1 MKLKTITAKSMSEA
15 LAEVRRQLG
24 EDAVVLHTRSIKS
37 GGLLGLGA
45 KTRVEITA
53 GDGREIA
60 RYRAAKRGQRGSS
73 TARQSPLHAQALGQT
88 LSPTRGH
95 ARGDLSG
102 SGTSSASHSYA
113 NAGSPLHRGAASR
126 HAEGGSVDPSPS
138 PSPATALRQHPA
150 AGDLIRRTYQA
161 AQAELD
167 NRAAV
172 AVAARPRS
180 GSADATASPAEYA
193 TPREPAAP
201 SEAARQAVEQP
212 LPEESFNKLCDELRE
227 VKRLVG
233 RAMRTGESP
242 STAAANVEA
251 GDDALVDHYLSLI
264 KQEVAEELA
273 GKVLREARGLLPPS
287 AEGEASDGSEANA
300 AYRRAMIDAIAKR
313 IPIDE
318 GADELPPSEDG
329 RPRVI
334 ALVGPTGVGKTTT
347 VAKLAAM
354 YKLKQNKRV
363 GLITMDTYRI
373 AAVDQLKTY
382 AGIIGVPLHVAS
394 TSEEV
399 GRAMDACGDCDV
411 VLIDTAGRSPSDA
424 RRLEQTRLLLDAAQP
439 HETHLVLS
447 ATCSQAAMMRVVE
460 RFDRI
465 ASQRIIVTKLDEAET
480 FGVLLNV
487 PQLAGKRLSF
497 VTTGQEV
504 PHQIEVGRSERL
516 AALVLGE
523 TRLGEGSAED

>member
-1 MKLKTITAKSMSEA
+1 VKLKTITAKSMSEA

-24 EDAVVLHTRSIKS
+24 EDAVVLHTRSVKR

-45 KTRVEITA
+45 KSLVEITA

-60 RYRAAKRGQRGSS
+60 RYRAAKRGQR
-73 TARQSPLHAQALGQT
+73 TKPAARHAPLHASSLGNGRGADPGSGGASS
-88 LSPTRGH
+88 LLAHASSGSPGTRGESRTH
-95 ARGDLSG
+95 AGNG
-102 SGTSSASHSYA
+102 STT
-113 NAGSPLHRGAASR
+113 
-126 HAEGGSVDPSPS
+126 
-138 PSPATALRQHPA
+138 PATALRQHPA

-167 NRAAV
+167 NRSAV
-172 AVAARPRS
+172 ALASQPQIRCTETA
-180 GSADATASPAEYA
+180 ATASEPPAPPTA
-193 TPREPAAP
+193 TH
-201 SEAARQAVEQP
+201 P
-212 LPEESFNKLCDELRE
+212 LPEDSFRKLCDELRE

-233 RAMRTGESP
+233 RAMRTGETP

-273 GKVLREARGLLPPS
+273 GKVLREARGLLPSEP
-287 AEGEASDGSEANA
+287 EGDESDAPVATA
-300 AYRRAMIDAIAKR
+300 AYRRAMIEAIAQR

-318 GADELPPSEDG
+318 SAGELPETKDG

-334 ALVGPTGVGKTTT
+334 ALIGPTGVGKTTT

-354 YKLKQNKRV
+354 YKLKRNKRV

-394 TSEEV
+394 TSQEV
-399 GRAMDACGDCDV
+399 RAAVDACRDCDV
-411 VLIDTAGRSPSDA
+411 VLIDTAGRSPSDSK
-424 RRLEQTRLLLDAAQP
+424 RLEQTKLLLEAADP
-439 HETHLVLS
+439 DETHLVLS

-460 RFDRI
+460 RFDQI
-465 ASQRIIVTKLDEAET
+465 VSERIIVTKLDEAET

-523 TRLGEGSAED
+523 TLLGEGSAED

>member
-24 EDAVVLHTRSIKS
+24 EDAVVLHTRSVKS

-73 TARQSPLHAQALGQT
+73 TARQTPLHTQTLGQT
-88 LSPTRGH
+88 RSQTRGNE
-95 ARGDLSG
+95 RGNVFG
-102 SGTSSASHSYA
+102 NGTSSASHRDA
-113 NAGSPLHRGAASR
+113 TAGSPLRRGAASH
-126 HAEGGSVDPSPS
+126 HADGGAADPS

-172 AVAARPRS
+172 AVATRPRS
-180 GSADATASPAEYA
+180 GAVDATASPAEHA
-193 TPREPAAP
+193 TPREPAVP
-201 SEAARQAVEQP
+201 SETAPPAVTQP
-212 LPEESFNKLCDELRE
+212 LPEDSFRKLCDELRE

-233 RAMRTGESP
+233 RAMRTGEAP

-287 AEGEASDGSEANA
+287 ADGEDSDGPEASA

-318 GADELPPSEDG
+318 GADELPASEDG

-354 YKLKQNKRV
+354 YKLKRNKRV

-399 GRAMDACGDCDV
+399 RRAMDACGDCDV

-424 RRLEQTRLLLDAAQP
+424 KRLEQTRLLLDAAQP

-523 TRLGEGSAED
+523 TLLGEGSAED

>member
-24 EDAVVLHTRSIKS
+24 DDAVVLHTRSVKR

-45 KTRVEITA
+45 RSMVEVTA
-53 GDGREIA
+53 GDGQEIA
-60 RYRAAKRGQRGSS
+60 RYRAAKRGQRGAAA
-73 TARQSPLHAQALGQT
+73 ARRLPNRS
-88 LSPTRGH
+88 
-95 ARGDLSG
+95 ARVGAAYGVGASQRADLQD
-102 SGTSSASHSYA
+102 ASHKPR
-113 NAGSPLHRGAASR
+113 SPRLGAEPPET
-126 HAEGGSVDPSPS
+126 HGGNDS
-138 PSPATALRQHPA
+138 PSPARALRQNPA

-167 NRAAV
+167 SRAASAPASSEPLRAATAPTATAATVRAVSDSDAPPRDPRAAV
-172 AVAARPRS
+172 P
-180 GSADATASPAEYA
+180 PEC
-193 TPREPAAP
+193 PPP
-201 SEAARQAVEQP
+201 S
-212 LPEESFNKLCDELRE
+212 LPEDSFRQLCDELRE

-233 RAMRTGESP
+233 RAMRTGEPP
-242 STAAANVEA
+242 SVAAANVEA
-251 GDDALVDHYLSLI
+251 GDDALVDHYLALI

-273 GKVLREARGLLPPS
+273 GKVLHEARGLIPRDV
-287 AEGEASDGSEANA
+287 EGEEAESAEANA
-300 AYRRAMIDAIAKR
+300 ASRRAMIDAIAKR

-318 GADELPPSEDG
+318 SADALPATEDG

-354 YKLKQNKRV
+354 YKLKRNQRV
-363 GLITMDTYRI
+363 GLLTMDTYRI

-394 TSEEV
+394 TPEEASS
-399 GRAMDACGDCDV
+399 AMDACRDCDV
-411 VLIDTAGRSPSDA
+411 VLIDTAGRSPNDS
-424 RRLEQTRLLLDAAQP
+424 RRLEETQKLLAAAEP

-465 ASQRIIVTKLDEAET
+465 ASERIIVTKLDEAET

-523 TRLGEGSAED
+523 TLLGEGSAEA

>member
-1 MKLKTITAKSMSEA
+1 MT
-15 LAEVRRQLG
+15 
-24 EDAVVLHTRSIKS
+24 
-37 GGLLGLGA
+37 
-45 KTRVEITA
+45 
-53 GDGREIA
+53 
-60 RYRAAKRGQRGSS
+60 
-73 TARQSPLHAQALGQT
+73 
-88 LSPTRGH
+88 
-95 ARGDLSG
+95 
-102 SGTSSASHSYA
+102 
-113 NAGSPLHRGAASR
+113 
-126 HAEGGSVDPSPS
+126 
-138 PSPATALRQHPA
+138 
-150 AGDLIRRTYQA
+150 
-161 AQAELD
+161 
-167 NRAAV
+167 
-172 AVAARPRS
+172 
-180 GSADATASPAEYA
+180 
-193 TPREPAAP
+193 
-201 SEAARQAVEQP
+201 QP
-212 LPEESFNKLCDELRE
+212 LPPDSFRQLCEELRE

-233 RAMRTGESP
+233 RAMRTGETP
-242 STAAANVEA
+242 SVAAANVEA
-251 GDDALVDHYLSLI
+251 GDDALVDHYLALI

-273 GKVLREARGLLPPS
+273 NKVLRDARGLLPAADPDT
-287 AEGEASDGSEANA
+287 AGDADADADGTEASDGTPATA
-300 AYRRAMIDAIAKR
+300 AHRRAMIEAIAKR

-318 GADELPPSEDG
+318 SADELAPTEDG

-354 YKLKQNKRV
+354 YKLKRNKRV

-394 TSEEV
+394 TPEEV
-399 GRAMDACGDCDV
+399 REAMAACRDCEV

-424 RRLEQTRLLLDAAQP
+424 RRLEQTATLLAAAEP

-460 RFDRI
+460 RFDRL
-465 ASQRIIVTKLDEAET
+465 ASERIIVTKLDEAET

-523 TRLGEGSAED
+523 ALLGEGSAEH